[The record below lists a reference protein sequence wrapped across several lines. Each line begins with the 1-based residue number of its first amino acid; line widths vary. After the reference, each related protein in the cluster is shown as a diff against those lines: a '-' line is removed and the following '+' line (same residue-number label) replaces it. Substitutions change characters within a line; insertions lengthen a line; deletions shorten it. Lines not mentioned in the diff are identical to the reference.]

1 MSKRMLVIVLAL
13 VVLAAVGAVVYTYS
27 TSKAAAAAE
36 DCAEKPKP
44 KNEFAMAAECDT
56 PGAAAPGQTAPAAKP
71 VESGGQ

>member
-13 VVLAAVGAVVYTYS
+13 VALAAVGAVVYTYS

-56 PGAAAPGQTAPAAKP
+56 PGAAPGQAAPAAKP
-71 VESGGQ
+71 GGPGGQ